1 MGFKEVR
8 SKVIQALV
16 DGRFSHEE
24 RSLAEGKNLLATGD
38 VAPADVV
45 ALLKRCRGDQH
56 TESPH
61 HVLPTKT
68 VHIFKPNSAS
78 GRWYI
83 KCYVVEMDGV
93 EAVFI
98 SVHQ

>member
-1 MGFKEVR
+1 MAFKEVR
-8 SKVIQALV
+8 KKVIEALR

-24 RSLAEGKNLLATGD
+24 RSQAEGKNLLATGD
-38 VAPADVV
+38 VTPVNV
-45 ALLKRCRGDQH
+45 IALLQRCRGDSYR
-56 TESPH
+56 ESPH
-61 HVLPTKT
+61 HFLPSRT

-78 GRWYI
+78 GPWYI
-83 KCYVVEMDGV
+83 KCYLFEKDGV